1 MSTTLPITPSTPSAA
16 PIAWMPLPRLDESSA
31 GLLMTPEEFDAIT
44 DYDDC
49 FHYEL
54 IHGVLV
60 VNPIPG
66 EGQASPNDELGHLLR
81 TYKQRHPQGAALDTT
96 MPERYVRTLGSR
108 RLADRVIWAG
118 MGRLPS
124 PKVDVPQIVVEFV
137 SAGKRSWQ
145 RDYIEKRRE
154 YADVGVQEYWI
165 VDRFRRAM
173 TVVRN
178 TKTGAQELVVGA
190 QEIYRTELLP
200 GFELPIASLLAEAD
214 IWENPS

>member
-1 MSTTLPITPSTPSAA
+1 MSTILPVTPATLLAA
-16 PIAWMPLPRLDESSA
+16 PIALVPLPRLDECSA

-44 DYDDC
+44 DYDEC

-66 EGQASPNDELGHLLR
+66 EGQADPNDELGHLLR
-81 TYKQRHPQGAALDTT
+81 SYKQRHPQGMALDKT
-96 MPERYVRTLGSR
+96 MPERYVRTQGSR

-118 MGRLPS
+118 MGRLPN
-124 PKVDVPQIVVEFV
+124 PIVDVPQIVVEFV

-154 YADVGVQEYWI
+154 YAAVGVQEYWI

-178 TKTGAQELVVGA
+178 TKMGEQEFIIG
-190 QEIYRTELLP
+190 ENDIYRTELLP
-200 GFELPIASLLAEAD
+200 GFELPIAGLLAEAD
-214 IWENPS
+214 IWEKPS